1 MTPDTVSPSARP
13 IWFMAASPCGVGRP
27 PLRRRHCRAASPG
40 CIAWVFRTGFLL
52 NLSNPKMP
60 IFYLALLPGVIGLLL
75 AVIALVELVMVGCYV
90 AGARRARALLRLPR
104 RRRALNRGAG
114 SRMIGAC
121 LPRSVR

>member
-1 MTPDTVSPSARP
+1 
-13 IWFMAASPCGVGRP
+13 
-27 PLRRRHCRAASPG
+27 
-40 CIAWVFRTGFLL
+40 VFCTGFLL

-60 IFYLALLPGVIGLLL
+60 IFYLALLPGDIGLLL

-90 AGARRARALLRLPR
+90 AAAHRARALLSLPR

-121 LPRSVR
+121 LPISVR